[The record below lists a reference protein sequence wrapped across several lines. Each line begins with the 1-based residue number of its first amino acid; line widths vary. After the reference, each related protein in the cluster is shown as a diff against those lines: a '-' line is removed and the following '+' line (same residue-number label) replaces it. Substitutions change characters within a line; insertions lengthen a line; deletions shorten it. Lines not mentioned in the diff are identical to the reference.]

1 MVGRL
6 PAIFM
11 LQNVCSFRLFFI
23 TRLTPGYFAEDP
35 AAALASC
42 ISIPGC
48 SSTIS
53 FITSRIVLP
62 SYTLFFPASKAS
74 SNAFRLIK
82 SLPILLL
89 LSPAPQG
96 RNYNRVHGYKIRL
109 VIYYR
114 RCHFLRNGLFILLP
128 MRRQLRP
135 FKGRPSEDFPRTP
148 RLPVVPFRQG
158 LQHFQLFIIRQL
170 QCMKLLRILSSP
182 FRLFHISSSPI
193 R

>member
-114 RCHFLRNGLFILLP
+114 RCQPPDWLMFYAQYPAALAAPAPFPQTLAAGRFPAPAASSGRFVPPGPAASPASYHPPASVHEAPLCFFFFLSVF
-128 MRRQLRP
+128 
-135 FKGRPSEDFPRTP
+135 S
-148 RLPVVPFRQG
+148 
-158 LQHFQLFIIRQL
+158 
-170 QCMKLLRILSSP
+170 
-182 FRLFHISSSPI
+182 
-193 R
+193 